1 MKKTVPLRLLI
12 LAAIIFLASCKKDSK
27 LAATDQTLQVSN
39 SSMAFATASNSDLIA
54 YKNSPHKIFVGFLV
68 GDGADPAAS
77 FNPVNSPDSADFL
90 EFFAGNDQ
98 NKSHWRAAQAKGT
111 RIVVCHFLRDAYFDG
126 SSKDP
131 ATPTSTSTVPNA
143 NSTYDHWA
151 SAMYQQHIVVDSL
164 DGIDL
169 DIESGTLGDGV
180 SSASYPKL
188 LTSVAKYFGP
198 SSTSPLTRSMG
209 KRAVFFYDTDGSADN
224 NTLVGP
230 SSNYD
235 YVLFQAY
242 TTGSHFWSGS
252 GTQSFGPL
260 VSAYGL
266 NKLIFLVNGDSFKHA
281 DGSQDQAGGDAKAT
295 SDLYSYAN
303 WVKSNNG
310 IGVGAYRMSRD
321 YNHTPPFA
329 VSRQAIQIMNSPV
342 TATDITN
349 SPGVLTAQ
357 YQTGSPTGEEYTKA
371 IDNNTAT
378 KYLTFHA
385 SGWIQFKPNTAA
397 IVKQYTITSANDE
410 PTRDPKN
417 WTLQGSNNGLTWTT
431 LNTQTNQSFATRFLK
446 KSYSFTNTTAYA
458 YYRLN
463 ISAVQSG
470 SILQFSEWELITN

>member
-1 MKKTVPLRLLI
+1 MKKTVQLRLLT
-12 LAAIIFLASCKKDSK
+12 LAAIISLASCKKESK
-27 LAATDQTLQVSN
+27 PSN
-39 SSMAFATASNSDLIA
+39 QGSLNVPGANGVTAFSNSDLIA

-77 FNPVNSPDSADFL
+77 FNPVNAPDSLDFI

-131 ATPTSTSTVPNA
+131 ATPTSTATVPNA

-180 SSASYPKL
+180 SSTSYPKL

-198 SSTSPLTRSMG
+198 SSTSPVTKSMG
-209 KRAVFFYDTDGSADN
+209 KKPVFFYDTDGSADN

-252 GTQSFGPL
+252 GTQNFGPL
-260 VSAYGL
+260 VTGYGL
-266 NKLIFLVNGDSFKHA
+266 SKLIFLVNGDSFKHP
-281 DGSQDQAGGDAKAT
+281 DGSEDQAGGDAKAT

-310 IGVGAYRMSRD
+310 AGVGAYRMSRD
-321 YNHTPPFA
+321 YNHTPNFA
-329 VSRQAIQIMNSPV
+329 VSRKAIQLMNAPV
-342 TATDITN
+342 ADITDL
-349 SPGVLTAQ
+349 PGVLSAQ
-357 YQTGSPTGEEYTKA
+357 FQTGSPTGEEYTKA

-378 KYLTFHA
+378 KYLTFNP
-385 SGWIQFKPNTAA
+385 SGWIQFQPNTAA
-397 IVKQYTITSANDE
+397 IVTKYTITSANDE

-417 WTLQGSNNGLTWTT
+417 WILQGSNNGTTWTN
-431 LNTQTNQSFATRFLK
+431 LDTQTNQSFASRFLK
-446 KSYSFTNTTAYA
+446 KTYSFTNTTTYA
-458 YYRLN
+458 YYRLS

-470 SILQFSEWELITN
+470 SILQFSEWELLRN